1 MTPFDILKVLSHT
14 KKYMEKDQEFRD
26 AYVPFLINKGLSL
39 SADTVLL
46 ANEMNLRS
54 HIPVEWQFDYL
65 FYTVKPRARYEKWPK
80 KVAENENL
88 ELIKQF
94 YGYNTSK
101 AKMAL
106 SLLDD
111 SQIRTIKEYSK
122 GGIVYDK

>member
-1 MTPFDILKVLSHT
+1 
-14 KKYMEKDQEFRD
+14 
-26 AYVPFLINKGLSL
+26 
-39 SADTVLL
+39 
-46 ANEMNLRS
+46 MNLRS